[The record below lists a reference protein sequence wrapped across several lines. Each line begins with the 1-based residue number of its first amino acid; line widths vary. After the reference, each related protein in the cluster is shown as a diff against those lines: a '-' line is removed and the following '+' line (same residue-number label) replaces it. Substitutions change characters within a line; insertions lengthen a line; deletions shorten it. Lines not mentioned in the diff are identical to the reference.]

1 MRALARFALAVLLAA
16 FAMSATPPF
25 AAAAQQGTPEPL
37 RLAYVPPNS
46 IYWDLDTAI
55 EKGFF
60 REEGF
65 APEIITG
72 HGALQMMQMLIA
84 GSVDLASSQPEP
96 IITAVERG
104 AKELGIIAAPA
115 DRPDWFLVARPEV
128 KDWRDIKGKTLGFG
142 GIRTGEYWLT
152 RDILAQ
158 HGVTTADYSS
168 IVVGLSTARYA
179 ALEKGS
185 IAAAI
190 LFQPTAELAA
200 RKGFTVLA
208 HMASIKSHPAIV
220 LVVSRKWAG
229 TKDHGKRLAKALKK
243 AHAWLYD
250 SKNQN
255 EAISILAKY
264 TKRDRDILEEIY
276 KLYFVT
282 DKLYSKNGA
291 VDAQGL
297 ARLVSLMTKNSE
309 TGTKTAL
316 PPESYLL
323 PASVGGMAH

>member
-1 MRALARFALAVLLAA
+1 MRALSNFVRASLLAA
-16 FAMSATPPF
+16 LVTALTPPF
-25 AAAAQQGTPEPL
+25 AAAQRGTLEPL
-37 RLAYVPPNS
+37 RLSYVPANS
-46 IYWDLDTAI
+46 IYWDIDVAI
-55 EKGFF
+55 EKGYF
-60 REEGF
+60 REAGF
-65 APEIITG
+65 APETLAG
-72 HGALQMMQMLIA
+72 QGALQMMQMLIA
-84 GSVDLASSQPEP
+84 GSVHLASSQPEP

-115 DRPDWFLVARPEV
+115 DRPDWFLVARPEI
-128 KDWRDIKGKTLGFG
+128 KAWKDIKGKTLGFG

-158 HGVTTADYSS
+158 HGVKPADYDS

-200 RKGFTVLA
+200 RKGYTVLA

-220 LVVSRKWAG
+220 LVVSRNWAG
-229 TKDHGKRLAKALKK
+229 TQDHGKRLAEAIKQ

-250 SKNQN
+250 PKNRD
-255 EAISILAKY
+255 EAITILAKY

-282 DKLYSKNGA
+282 DKLYSKNGS
-291 VDAQGL
+291 VDAEGL
-297 ARLVSLMTKNSE
+297 ARLVSLMTKNGE

-316 PPESYLL
+316 PAESYLL
-323 PASVGGMAH
+323 PASLGGMAH